1 MEYNFKLR
9 NAFKLYNLAWRAAIP
24 LLRLNSRLADGW
36 EQRISGEKL
45 TSADLWIQAASAG
58 ESYIAQQILNN
69 LRTSHSVKVLLT
81 TNTAQGMEILKLSIE
96 DIGKR
101 DSNIC
106 AEATYFPFDSPL
118 VMEEAVRRVRPKAM
132 ILLEMEIWP
141 GLIKA
146 LKEHGCE
153 IFIINGRITE
163 KSLKKYMKF
172 PWLWNY
178 LTPDN
183 ILAITKEDAER
194 FRQLFATSHID
205 IMPNIKFDRISFN
218 ARPESKIAPLENFI
232 NDNNPFVVLASVRQ
246 EEEGDV
252 EKIIKHIKAVYPSI
266 VIGLFPRHKH
276 RIRAWKELLRKKG
289 CTWELRSKVKSRVA
303 GGTVILWD
311 IFGELTAAYSIAS
324 SAFVGGSL
332 RPLGGQ
338 NFLEAVSCGI
348 VPVIGP
354 HWNDFFW
361 VGEEIFELG
370 LAKQASGWKEV
381 ANIIVQS
388 LNNLPFR
395 DKTLKKCLMYIKE
408 RQGGADMA
416 CRLIED
422 IL

>member
-1 MEYNFKLR
+1 
-9 NAFKLYNLAWRAAIP
+9 
-24 LLRLNSRLADGW
+24 
-36 EQRISGEKL
+36 
-45 TSADLWIQAASAG
+45 
-58 ESYIAQQILNN
+58 
-69 LRTSHSVKVLLT
+69 
-81 TNTAQGMEILKLSIE
+81 
-96 DIGKR
+96 
-101 DSNIC
+101 
-106 AEATYFPFDSPL
+106 
-118 VMEEAVRRVRPKAM
+118 MEEAVRKVRPKVM

-194 FRQLFATSHID
+194 FRQLFAKSHID

-218 ARPESKIAPLENFI
+218 ARPESKFAPLGDFI

-289 CTWELRSKVKSRVA
+289 YTWELRSKVKSRVA

-338 NFLEAVSCGI
+338 NFLEAVSCGV

-388 LNNLPFR
+388 LNNLPSR

-408 RQGGADMA
+408 HQGGADMA